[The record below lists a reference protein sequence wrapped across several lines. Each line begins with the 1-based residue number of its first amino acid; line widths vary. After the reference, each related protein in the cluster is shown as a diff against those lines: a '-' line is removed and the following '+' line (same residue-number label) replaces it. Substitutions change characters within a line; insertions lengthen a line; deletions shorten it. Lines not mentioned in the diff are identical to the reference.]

1 MSAISV
7 PGTWTESAYFV
18 HTDATDTAWL
28 ICNPCMQSL
37 LFLGKTQLHYV
48 CVAFDTK
55 EETQE
60 ENCHPVPKPESR
72 MEVCDLS
79 PCPPR

>member
-1 MSAISV
+1 MCLELGQSV
-7 PGTWTESAYFV
+7 LVLYTQ
-18 HTDATDTAWL
+18 
-28 ICNPCMQSL
+28 MQPLHARHAVRSL
-37 LFLGKTQLHYV
+37 PVLGKTRLQYV
-48 CVAFDTK
+48 CVVFDTK
-55 EETQE
+55 EETKE